1 MIYKTKKLNRK
12 QEVLTR
18 DQGLGKCTALSKPQI
33 VRASRDSATSWNS
46 LWEPNLQ
53 FFGVLLLFLSYC

>member
-1 MIYKTKKLNRK
+1 MIYKTKNLNGK

-18 DQGLGKCTALSKPQI
+18 DQGPGKCLALSQPQI
-33 VRASRDSATSWNS
+33 VGASRDSEPSWTFWYS

-53 FFGVLLLFLSYC
+53 FFGVLLLF